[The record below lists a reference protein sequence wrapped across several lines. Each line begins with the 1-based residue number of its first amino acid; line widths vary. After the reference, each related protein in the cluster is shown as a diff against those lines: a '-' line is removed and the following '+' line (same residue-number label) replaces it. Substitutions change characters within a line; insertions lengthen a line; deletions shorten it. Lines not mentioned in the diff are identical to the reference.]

1 MTVDLLTRSKDLFQQ
16 IREAEN
22 ENDQYHAIWIALWE
36 LKSDSRTEVI
46 DEFITKYKLEP
57 K

>member
-22 ENDQYHAIWIALWE
+22 ENDQYHAIWIALWQ

-46 DEFITKYKLEP
+46 EEFITQYKLEP